1 MTEQNIYRINIVFS
15 NHLRNL
21 STTLIFTAK
30 ECNVQVHEPTFIS
43 LMEHLP
49 EATFIPETEP
59 CVGFD
64 QVPEP
69 VYESVPVGLL
79 V

>member
-1 MTEQNIYRINIVFS
+1 M
-15 NHLRNL
+15 
-21 STTLIFTAK
+21 IFTAK